1 MIKDCGGKTD
11 IDAERSSGNY
21 GLEADQRD
29 VRTSRFRCTGFAC
42 GLTARF
48 ARFRIFPIRAG
59 NGLLLRMTKSPV
71 GP

>member
-1 MIKDCGGKTD
+1 M
-11 IDAERSSGNY
+11 RSIANAAIGATCSICHF

-42 GLTARF
+42 GPTARF